1 MTVSDFYP
9 IGTAGR
15 PWGEQER
22 DQWRARQTRRRSYD
36 EDVVARIDALADRFE
51 KIAYGQFDYAEDRYT
66 LYALRSRQIDPALPT
81 ALVTGGVHGYE
92 TSGVLGA
99 LEFLEHH
106 ASTYSGL
113 VNLLVIPCVSP
124 WGYER
129 INRWNYDAVDPNRNF
144 RSGGPS
150 REATALI
157 DLVNAMSDHYLLH
170 IDLHE
175 TTDSDESE
183 FRPALS
189 ARDGK
194 TFEAEAIPDGF
205 YLVADAADPQLAF
218 QHAIITAVEGITRIA
233 PPDGEGEIIGSP
245 VIAHGVI
252 AYPVDELFLCAS
264 ITKARFTSTTEV
276 YPDAPDTTAEICVK
290 AQVAATCAALD
301 FALAH
306 DAGSAST
313 DYRP

>member
-1 MTVSDFYP
+1 MTANDFYP

-22 DQWRARQTRRRSYD
+22 AQWRARQTRRRSYD
-36 EDVVARIDALADRFE
+36 DDVVARIEAVADRFE
-51 KIAYGQFDYAEDRYT
+51 KIAYRQLDYAEDRYT
-66 LYALRSRQIDPALPT
+66 LYALHSRQIDPALPT

-92 TSGVLGA
+92 TSGVLGVF
-99 LEFLEHH
+99 EFLEHH
-106 ASTYSGL
+106 ASAYSGR

-129 INRWNYDAVDPNRNF
+129 INRWNYDAIDPNRNF
-144 RSGGPS
+144 RRGGPS

-157 DLVNAMSDHYLLH
+157 DLVNTTADHYLLH

-205 YLVADAADPQLAF
+205 YLVADTAEPQLAF
-218 QHAIITAVEGITRIA
+218 QHAIIAAVEEITRIA
-233 PPDGEGEIIGSP
+233 PPDGEGKIIGSP

-252 AYPVDELFLCAS
+252 AYPVAELCLCTS
-264 ITKARFTSTTEV
+264 ITEARFTSTTEV
-276 YPDAPDTTAEICVK
+276 YPDAPGMTAETCVE
-290 AQVAATCAALD
+290 AQVAAICAALD

-306 DAGSAST
+306 DAKSVAT